1 MTRSTKK
8 NEHGLATD
16 PAVKKSKLSDVST
29 LAGVSV
35 ATVSRVINSPAAVRK
50 VLRDKVEKALAE
62 LNYIPDPAARA
73 LSSRRM
79 NTIGAVMPT
88 LNTAIFSDWVVALQN
103 RLDAAGFS
111 LLISSSE
118 YSPDAEFKALTTF
131 LNRGVDGV
139 ILTGSNHL
147 PSSYE
152 LLRKHDIP
160 ALCSFTHDCG
170 GKLPCVGFDHR
181 HAMRD
186 LAQYLVRI
194 GHQEFGVLT
203 SPLTHNDRLQARI
216 AGIRDALESAGLTL
230 PPARI
235 LEVPYSMEEG
245 RNAFNHLMT
254 NHPDITAVMCTTD
267 MLAMGA
273 VLEAARLGF
282 EVPQH
287 VSITGFDDL
296 EMAKHMMPPLT
307 SVKSP
312 SRLIGEQ
319 CADAIVSM
327 VTGKP
332 YEAANI
338 FTQPVIRASSGKP
351 RAKPGKS

>member
-1 MTRSTKK
+1 MKTDN
-8 NEHGLATD
+8 NEKPGATG
-16 PAVKKSKLSDVST
+16 AKKSKLSDVSE

-35 ATVSRVINSPAAVRK
+35 ATVSRAINSPDTVSRA
-50 VLRDKVEKALAE
+50 LRDKVEKAMAE
-62 LNYIPDPAARA
+62 LNYIPDAAARA

-79 NTIGAVMPT
+79 NTIGAIMPT
-88 LNTAIFSDWVVALQN
+88 LSTAIFSEWVVALQN

-118 YSPDAEFKALTTF
+118 YSPENEYKALTSL

-147 PSSYE
+147 PASYD
-152 LLRKHDIP
+152 LLRKHSIP

-170 GKLPCVGFDHR
+170 GQLPCVGFDHR

-186 LAQYLVRI
+186 LAEYLVRV
-194 GHQEFGVLT
+194 GHREIGVLT
-203 SPLTHNDRLQARI
+203 SPLLHNDRLQARI
-216 AGIRDALESAGLTL
+216 VGIREALQAVGSDLH
-230 PPARI
+230 PQRV
-235 LEVPYSMEEG
+235 LEVPYSVEEG
-245 RNAFNHLMT
+245 RNAFNHLMSS
-254 NHPDITAVMCTTD
+254 HPEVTAVMCTTD
-267 MLAMGA
+267 MLAVGA
-273 VLEAARLGF
+273 LLEANRLGF
-282 EVPQH
+282 DVPGH

-296 EMAKHMMPPLT
+296 EIVRHMLPPLT

-319 CADAIVSM
+319 CADTIVGL

-332 YEAANI
+332 AAEIEI

-351 RAKPGKS
+351 RQKSKR

>member
-1 MTRSTKK
+1 MKK
-8 NEHGLATD
+8 DSNKPVAAPG
-16 PAVKKSKLSDVST
+16 KKSKLSDVST

-35 ATVSRVINSPAAVRK
+35 ATVSRVINSPGAVRK
-50 VLRDKVEKALAE
+50 VLRDKVELAMAE
-62 LNYIPDPAARA
+62 LNYIPDAAARA

-79 NTIGAVMPT
+79 NTIGAIMPT
-88 LNTAIFSDWVVALQN
+88 LSTAIFSEWVVALQN

-118 YSPDAEFKALTTF
+118 YSPDTEFKALTSF

-147 PSSYE
+147 PASYA
-152 LLRKHDIP
+152 LLQQHNIP

-170 GKLPCVGFDHR
+170 GELPCVGFDHR
-181 HAMRD
+181 QAMRE
-186 LAQYLVRI
+186 LADYLVRI
-194 GHQEFGVLT
+194 GHREIGVIT

-216 AGIRDALESAGLTL
+216 VGIRDALASVGAAL
-230 PPARI
+230 PPERLI
-235 LEVPYSMEEG
+235 EVPYSVEEG
-245 RNAFNHLMT
+245 RNAFNHLMAS
-254 NHPDITAVMCTTD
+254 HPGITAVMCTTD
-267 MLAMGA
+267 MLAVGA
-273 VLEAARLGF
+273 LLEANRLGY

-296 EMAKHMMPPLT
+296 ELIRHMLPPLT

-319 CADAIVSM
+319 CADAIVGL

-332 YEAANI
+332 AVIADI
-338 FTQPVIRASSGKP
+338 FTQPVIRASSAKP
-351 RAKPGKS
+351 RAKAGKR